1 MFTALK
7 TDERKQARRLRS
19 ENGLSM
25 REIAARLSVSRS
37 SVSLWVRD
45 IALTEEQHEALRQ
58 RNPIYNGQLAGNS
71 TTSAR
76 RRAERRSFQEHG
88 RALARRGDATHAAG
102 CMLFW
107 AEGSRNQNS
116 VRFSNSDP
124 EMVRTFVDFLR
135 RYFDL
140 ADEQIRLTC
149 HLYADHAER
158 QREIEHFWL
167 DVTRLPEASL
177 CRSVVN
183 VYSKYSARKRVNMLP
198 YGTCRVVV
206 NRTSVVQ
213 SIYGAIQEYGGF
225 ERPAWLG

>member
-1 MFTALK
+1 
-7 TDERKQARRLRS
+7 
-19 ENGLSM
+19 
-25 REIAARLSVSRS
+25 
-37 SVSLWVRD
+37 
-45 IALTEEQHEALRQ
+45 
-58 RNPIYNGQLAGNS
+58 
-71 TTSAR
+71 
-76 RRAERRSFQEHG
+76 
-88 RALARRGDATHAAG
+88 
-102 CMLFW
+102 MLYW
-107 AEGSRNQNS
+107 AEGARNQNS

-135 RYFDL
+135 RYFDV

-158 QREIEHFWL
+158 QREIEQFWL
-167 DVTRLPEASL
+167 DLTRLPEASL